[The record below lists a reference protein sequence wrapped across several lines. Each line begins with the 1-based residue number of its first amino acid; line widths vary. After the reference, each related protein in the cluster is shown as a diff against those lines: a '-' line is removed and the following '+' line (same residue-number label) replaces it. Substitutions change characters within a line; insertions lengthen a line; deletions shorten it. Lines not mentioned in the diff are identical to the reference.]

1 MVYFKYKGGEVLSDK
16 RSIGVFDSGLGG
28 LTVLKELRRIMPNEN
43 YVYFGDTGRVPYGS
57 RSDET
62 ILKYAAQDEAFLLSH
77 DVKIIIAACGTVSSL
92 SLDKESRLPTPFF
105 EMVTPAARAASR
117 VTKNGKIGV
126 IGTPATIKSA
136 AHRRELLKINGHFE
150 ISAEACPLFVPM
162 VESGWYGADDEV
174 VKGVVKRY
182 IKPIKDSGCDTLIM
196 GCTHY
201 PVLRYAI
208 DDYLGGEVA
217 LINPGEEL
225 AREVY
230 TYLNA
235 KCMLN
240 DKSVIM
246 STLKSA
252 SNGENKTVNT
262 DTSTISINNNGR
274 NSGEGRQSGKC
285 CGVTE
290 YFVSDRPDS
299 FMQQAL
305 ILLGE
310 QARGS
315 ITQIDIEKQGVPI

>member
-1 MVYFKYKGGEVLSDK
+1 MSDK

-28 LTVLKELRRIMPNEN
+28 LTVLKELRKIMPNEN

-136 AHRRELLKINGHFE
+136 AHRRELLKINEHFE

-208 DDYLGGEVA
+208 DDYLGGKVV

-230 TYLNA
+230 AYLKTNS
-235 KCMLN
+235 MLN
-240 DKSVIM
+240 GGCEKAPAEDSVSNKDNI
-246 STLKSA
+246 TANCNINLKSL
-252 SNGENKTVNT
+252 K
-262 DTSTISINNNGR
+262 NNDQN
-274 NSGEGRQSGKC
+274 NIECRQSGKC
-285 CGVTE
+285 CGITE

-315 ITQIDIEKQGVPI
+315 ITQIDIEKQGVSV